1 METIFKTPQF
11 QKFNILKF
19 KLKIIEEKKLGSF
32 FSLGQFHK
40 SKYKN

>member
-32 FSLGQFHK
+32 FSLG
-40 SKYKN
+40 